1 MKKQIRLL
9 IENLFDDIYDIDQG
23 TDLSVE
29 IADEHLKYNYF
40 PKNFNELRNLLTK
53 LLKER
58 GKDADLNDID
68 VSQVTTFY
76 NENID
81 LGLFEKLNPHNID
94 IKYWDVS
101 NVTDMAG
108 TFCFCKNFNCNLRN
122 WNVRQVEDM
131 RWMFDSCE
139 NFTGEGLE
147 NWKPIN
153 CKDMKYMF
161 KGCINFNCNLGNWNV
176 RQIEDMQAMFDDCN
190 NFTGEGLE
198 NWEPINCK
206 KMWHMF
212 DECTSLKNK
221 PSWYKE

>member
-9 IENLFDDIYDIDQG
+9 IENLFDDIYDIDQR

-101 NVTDMAG
+101 NVEYMAG
-108 TFCFCKNFNCNLRN
+108 TFYKCKNFNSDLSK
-122 WNVRQVEDM
+122 WNV
-131 RWMFDSCE
+131 
-139 NFTGEGLE
+139 
-147 NWKPIN
+147 
-153 CKDMKYMF
+153 CKVKNMGYMF
-161 KGCINFNCNLGNWNV
+161 FDCPKFNCNLDKWNV
-176 RQIEDMQAMFDDCN
+176 SNVEYWRGMFD
-190 NFTGEGLE
+190 G
-198 NWEPINCK
+198 
-206 KMWHMF
+206 
-212 DECTSLKNK
+212 CTSLKNK
-221 PSWYKE
+221 PSWYKK